1 MRPGR
6 RIALWTAILTAVTLI
21 TAAVTASA
29 YRAPVA
35 HATIRLAAHV
45 TPDPRTGLAGVKRA
59 ERPARL
65 DATFTYRVRSG
76 DSLSSISKKV
86 YGHAKDWPV
95 LYHANHIRWAD
106 EIAAGKKLTIIPLPR
121 HIPRT
126 PRELAP
132 PAPRAPP
139 ASTHTT
145 AAVSVPA
152 APAASVSVSGYSG
165 FQACVIQRESG
176 GNPQA
181 RNPYS
186 TASGLYQFLLTTWD
200 ALGFGAAYPGG
211 AATAPVSV
219 QNAAFEKEY
228 AESGTSAW
236 GPYDGC

>member
-6 RIALWTAILTAVTLI
+6 RIALWTAILTAVTLV

-65 DATFTYRVRSG
+65 DAAFTYRVRSG

-106 EIAAGKKLTIIPLPR
+106 QITAGKKLKVVPLPR
-121 HIPRT
+121 HIPRA

-139 ASTHTT
+139 AASTHTT
-145 AAVSVPA
+145 AAVSAPA
-152 APAASVSVSGYSG
+152 APVASAPVQGGGG
-165 FQACVIQRESG
+165 FESCVIQAESG
-176 GNPQA
+176 GNPDAQ
-181 RNPYS
+181 NPTS
-186 TASGLYQFLLTTWD
+186 TASGLFGFLSTTWTSVTGLPGP
-200 ALGFGAAYPGG
+200 ARAYSV
-211 AATAPVSV
+211 AT
-219 QNAAFEKEY
+219 QTAAFWKLY
-228 AESGTSAW
+228 AEAGTSPWSA
-236 GPYDGC
+236 YDGC